1 MILVGKTIFGL
12 LCGEENNPGS
22 WPFAYLKNGS
32 IEEVTFNGKRLIDI
46 TSEKNHTFLV
56 SWASKKPKC
65 YEALNEILET
75 KKVPTPTELRLI
87 LQGGEIVNQ
96 LPLTSEPLTSS
107 SQSSKQPSTSKQP
120 APSSNNRELID
131 KNYDLDSIK
140 LVSLKDYKD
149 YYDAKNK
156 REIWELKK
164 IEKAKVLGD
173 MIPTDI
179 AVDALS
185 VFGATMQK
193 IFIEK
198 TKAWILDVG
207 HRAKLSSEE
216 IAKMRGEM
224 IDIVNEGFEKSIQV
238 AKKQLKDGID
248 GALKSIELNNND
260 NGDEDDE

>member
-12 LCGEENNPGS
+12 LCGEEKNPGS

-46 TSEKNHTFLV
+46 TSEKNHTFLL

-65 YEALNEILET
+65 YEALNEIIET
-75 KKVPTPTELRLI
+75 KKVPTPSALRLK
-87 LQGGEIVNQ
+87 LQGKDDVNQ
-96 LPLTSEPLTSS
+96 ITTVTETPLISNP
-107 SQSSKQPSTSKQP
+107 PSTNKVKTST
-120 APSSNNRELID
+120 APLVNNNDLID
-131 KNYDLDSIK
+131 KNNDLDSIK

-164 IEKAKVLGD
+164 IEKAKMLGE

-179 AVDALS
+179 SVDALS
-185 VFGATMQK
+185 VFGSTMQK

-198 TKAWILDVG
+198 TKSWILDVG

-224 IDIVNEGFEKSIQV
+224 IDIVNDGFDKSIQV

-248 GALKSIELNNND
+248 GALRSIDLNNND
-260 NGDEDDE
+260 NGEDDE